1 MRPEVTGEGLKP
13 LTSIQVPTE
22 SSQAAGGSAR
32 RDPRPD
38 HEPATAEVVGQR
50 HRTWLQPGRRRGG
63 PVTGAIRLV
72 DAAKQAHAEI
82 GQVVLDLQRLQR
94 RLATLRSQFGVCRH
108 AVRQR
113 HCD

>member
-1 MRPEVTGEGLKP
+1 
-13 LTSIQVPTE
+13 
-22 SSQAAGGSAR
+22 
-32 RDPRPD
+32 
-38 HEPATAEVVGQR
+38 
-50 HRTWLQPGRRRGG
+50 
-63 PVTGAIRLV
+63 VTGAIRLV

-113 HCD
+113 RCD